1 VELVV
6 EAFSTLPYDVE
17 SAVARSRAAGAPAV
31 VVLDSPSFFDQRQ
44 RIADAVMKHRLPSV
58 VNLHYFDQPAF
69 LMSYGANFATAFYR
83 LGDIAASILKG
94 AKPGDIPVEQPTEFE
109 LVVNLKTAKALAI
122 AIPQSIVSRAHRL
135 IE

>member
-1 VELVV
+1 
-6 EAFSTLPYDVE
+6 
-17 SAVARSRAAGAPAV
+17 
-31 VVLDSPSFFDQRQ
+31 
-44 RIADAVMKHRLPSV
+44 MKHRLPSV

-122 AIPQSIVSRAHRL
+122 AIPQSIVSRPSPDRVKRYRL
-135 IE
+135 DASAKGRFRTASRTD